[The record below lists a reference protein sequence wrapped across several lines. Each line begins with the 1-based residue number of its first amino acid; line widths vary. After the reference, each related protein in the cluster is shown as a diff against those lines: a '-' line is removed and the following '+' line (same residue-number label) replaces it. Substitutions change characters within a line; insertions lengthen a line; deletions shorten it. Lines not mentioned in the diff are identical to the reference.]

1 IDSNYC
7 MYTVNSPIF
16 GLNDDLSAFL
26 NEFVNLGSPRFSDF
40 AALWKKKRF
49 IELIYGRRTQSSLK
63 DILEGIFFYL
73 TKNFAELSDLQKI
86 GSVYVVYAF
95 YGKQPI
101 EKLARV
107 NVTPNAW
114 NALSSAMKRLA
125 KDHQW
130 DAYYVFR
137 RLCVQSA
144 FRFVANEEELYPGV
158 PLYTRSTISLPTRRT
173 FLTKVQRKLLTIAN
187 KGKNMRSYQL
197 NVVPSRFLKF
207 PEHLK
212 TNWDAI
218 LVAAGQYIETKDRV
232 GKVPGP
238 SNIED
243 PLRSLDLVNYRE
255 SVAPISDMLKQFSDE
270 TNQSHEDSTETDE
283 EVKPN
288 SDDIGK
294 RQLPISMSQTSR
306 GEHRLSHCFVS
317 ICYSGMV
324 SVLSSNRDQT
334 EQNLTCWRTASSRNI
349 LVKRLPHL
357 QRKATTSIAN

>member
-1 IDSNYC
+1 MVESNYC

-16 GLNDDLSAFL
+16 GLDDDLSAFL

-40 AALWKKKRF
+40 AALWKKRRF

-73 TKNFAELSDLQKI
+73 TKNFTGLSDLQRI
-86 GSVYVVYAF
+86 GSIYIIYAF

-107 NVTPNAW
+107 NVTPSAW
-114 NALSSAMKRLA
+114 NALSGAMKRLE

-130 DAYYVFR
+130 DAYYIFR

-158 PLYTRSTISLPTRRT
+158 PLYTRSNISLPTRRT

-187 KGKNMRSYQL
+187 KGKSMRSCQP
-197 NVVPSRFLKF
+197 NVVPSRFLVL

-212 TNWDAI
+212 TNWNAI
-218 LVAAGQYIETKDRV
+218 FMAASRYIEAKD
-232 GKVPGP
+232 KVSKVSGP
-238 SNIED
+238 SNIGD
-243 PLRSLDLVNYRE
+243 PLWSLDLVNYRE

-270 TNQSHEDSTETDE
+270 TNRPYEDSTEMDE

-294 RQLPISMSQTSR
+294 RRRIRLQTRSMATDIINMQYCGCEWFKANGCTVRQCSGNNAKLDYMLPA
-306 GEHRLSHCFVS
+306 L
-317 ICYSGMV
+317 
-324 SVLSSNRDQT
+324 
-334 EQNLTCWRTASSRNI
+334 
-349 LVKRLPHL
+349 
-357 QRKATTSIAN
+357 